1 MENAIKNNADTDKVG
16 VSEDETV
23 YVVVTDCTRD
33 NICYCEGV
41 FLSLEEAK
49 ECQRKADA
57 ENEEFFGGYVPTTIW
72 VQSLHRKKVS

>member
-1 MENAIKNNADTDKVG
+1 MENAIKNNADIDEVG
-16 VSEDETV
+16 VSETV

-57 ENEEFFGGYVPTTIW
+57 ENEECFGCSVPTTIW
-72 VQSLHRKKVS
+72 VQSLYRKKVS